1 MRSKGPFNRQ
11 IAIQGNTFRA
21 PIRKAGLASRQNQGP
36 PPSLPRPATTQWGR
50 RTTVSSQP
58 TPEGLALEPVR
69 RLVTSPVVLGRDK
82 GQPQD
87 RTCNHW
93 RLVSEQEASETN
105 RG

>member
-58 TPEGLALEPVR
+58 TPEGLALDPVC
-69 RLVTSPVVLGRDK
+69 RLVTSLVIFGTVQRPCLGQDL
-82 GQPQD
+82 QPQ
-87 RTCNHW
+87 
-93 RLVSEQEASETN
+93 AY
-105 RG
+105 RGRAGRVID

>member
-1 MRSKGPFNRQ
+1 MHSKGPFNRQ

-50 RTTVSSQP
+50 RTTVPSQP

-69 RLVTSPVVLGRDK
+69 RLVTSPVVWDATK
-82 GQPQD
+82 
-87 RTCNHW
+87 
-93 RLVSEQEASETN
+93 ASPGLATT
-105 RG
+105 GDW

>member
-50 RTTVSSQP
+50 RTTVSSPP

-69 RLVTSPVVLGRDK
+69 TLVTRPVALGRDT
-82 GQPQD
+82 GRPQQ
-87 RTCNHW
+87 TSSSGW
-93 RLVSEQEASETN
+93 RLVSEQEASATS
-105 RG
+105 RA